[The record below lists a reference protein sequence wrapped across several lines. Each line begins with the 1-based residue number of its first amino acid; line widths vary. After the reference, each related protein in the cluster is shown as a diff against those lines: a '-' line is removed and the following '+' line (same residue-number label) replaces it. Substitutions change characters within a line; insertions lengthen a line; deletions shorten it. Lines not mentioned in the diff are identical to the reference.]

1 MLGVAGAAL
10 LLVGA
15 LAAGG
20 AWWGVAG
27 LLHLAAG
34 AGSVLLAAQAF
45 VLHMYCQHW
54 CGPRVALLPTL
65 RSPRDLSPVLWRPSS
80 LSKPHC
86 ARTACTVIQLPS
98 CLLQVSRCP
107 PDHAIRVRSYGLARP
122 GPAKRSA

>member
-1 MLGVAGAAL
+1 MFWLGRFAGVLGVAGAAL
-10 LLVGA
+10 LLCGT

-54 CGPRVALLPTL
+54 CGMSVAAFTVL
-65 RSPRDLSPVLWRPSS
+65 RS
-80 LSKPHC
+80 
-86 ARTACTVIQLPS
+86 
-98 CLLQVSRCP
+98 
-107 PDHAIRVRSYGLARP
+107 
-122 GPAKRSA
+122 

>member
-10 LLVGA
+10 LLCGA

-20 AWWGVAG
+20 SWWGVAG

-54 CGPRVALLPTL
+54 CGTSVAFLQHSGI
-65 RSPRDLSPVLWRPSS
+65 RRAVQAARLSSS
-80 LSKPHC
+80 VC
-86 ARTACTVIQLPS
+86 
-98 CLLQVSRCP
+98 
-107 PDHAIRVRSYGLARP
+107 VRLA
-122 GPAKRSA
+122 S